1 MASRVVFRCLRGNPA
16 RAFEA
21 GRSSCLIARNGQLKR
36 QNQRLSRTAQTRCQ
50 RQIPKHLRR
59 RLGIPLKG
67 DSSSV
72 NTTLT
77 LSTLALAILVTTAPA
92 DAQNLEIQGLE
103 VTPLIGGRFGGTFDV
118 QPEGAVETRASLGD
132 SVSYGVAAGIRFDDF
147 SLIEFRWT
155 RANSGL
161 RFETGLNVN
170 PLSTPPIVDVTL
182 NQFHGDFTREFALDE
197 VTDIRP
203 YVMASVGATH
213 LGSSS
218 NGFTRFSF
226 GIGTG
231 LKITVNSRLGV
242 RLQAQWLPI
251 WVQPEVSSFACG
263 FGGCI
268 AVLSGR
274 LTQQFEVSAG
284 PVFRF

>member
-1 MASRVVFRCLRGNPA
+1 MLLAV
-16 RAFEA
+16 AFA
-21 GRSSCLIARNGQLKR
+21 FSGA
-36 QNQRLSRTAQTRCQ
+36 
-50 RQIPKHLRR
+50 
-59 RLGIPLKG
+59 
-67 DSSSV
+67 
-72 NTTLT
+72 
-77 LSTLALAILVTTAPA
+77 APA
-92 DAQNLEIQGLE
+92 SAQSLELQGIE

-155 RANSGL
+155 RANSSL
-161 RFETGLNVN
+161 RLETGLNVN
-170 PLSTPPIVDVTL
+170 PLAAPAVADVTL
-182 NQFHGDFTREFALDE
+182 NQFHGDFTREFALNE
-197 VTDIRP
+197 VTDLRP
-203 YVMASVGATH
+203 FVMASVGATH
-213 LGSSS
+213 LGSSN

-242 RLQAQWLPI
+242 RVQAQWLPI

>member
-1 MASRVVFRCLRGNPA
+1 
-16 RAFEA
+16 
-21 GRSSCLIARNGQLKR
+21 
-36 QNQRLSRTAQTRCQ
+36 
-50 RQIPKHLRR
+50 
-59 RLGIPLKG
+59 
-67 DSSSV
+67 
-72 NTTLT
+72 
-77 LSTLALAILVTTAPA
+77 
-92 DAQNLEIQGLE
+92 
-103 VTPLIGGRFGGTFDV
+103 
-118 QPEGAVETRASLGD
+118 
-132 SVSYGVAAGIRFDDF
+132 
-147 SLIEFRWT
+147 
-155 RANSGL
+155 
-161 RFETGLNVN
+161 
-170 PLSTPPIVDVTL
+170 
-182 NQFHGDFTREFALDE
+182 LDE
-197 VTDIRP
+197 VTDLRP
-203 YVMASVGATH
+203 FVMASVGATH

-242 RLQAQWLPI
+242 RVQAQWLPI